1 MRVCRRVAEQE
12 SMPGCRPAI
21 LRKDFVVDEYMVY
34 EARAAEADSV
44 LLIVAILDQVSHS
57 SAICSSALC

>member
-1 MRVCRRVAEQE
+1 
-12 SMPGCRPAI
+12 MPGCRPAI

-44 LLIVAILDQVSHS
+44 LLIVAILDQVRHS